1 MLACLY
7 MSVSILNCYYCEF
20 PVSTAPSS
28 SQQQL
33 LNKFEFIAVS
43 ENHSLT
49 IWNSWYIIKSIP
61 LHKLINTCYCL
72 HAWTDS
78 TIVFKQ
84 NKVIRCANNRWKS
97 LNRLLTFNNE
107 TDVVKQQENRKYS
120 VSFRLCENSCPF
132 ICMVWLPETFKLLT
146 FLWEIHVLLVVQKLY
161 FTEKESKYFQLVWML
176 PWWL

>member
-1 MLACLY
+1 MFYRSSRYWREIILNTYSTQFIFDQFYNIVSLDWILGETSLTSLANLLPSSLHEFMNMLACLY

-49 IWNSWYIIKSIP
+49 IWNWWYIMKTN
-61 LHKLINTCYCL
+61 LWHKLINTCYCL

-78 TIVFKQ
+78 TIGFQQ
-84 NKVIRCANNRWKS
+84 NKFISVWKI
-97 LNRLLTFNNE
+97 
-107 TDVVKQQENRKYS
+107 DWKA
-120 VSFRLCENSCPF
+120 
-132 ICMVWLPETFKLLT
+132 
-146 FLWEIHVLLVVQKLY
+146 
-161 FTEKESKYFQLVWML
+161 
-176 PWWL
+176 

>member
-1 MLACLY
+1 MPWYWREIILNKYSTQFIFNQFYNIVSLDWILGETSLTSLANLLPSSLHEFMNMLACLY

-49 IWNSWYIIKSIP
+49 IWNSWYIMKTNLWYKFI
-61 LHKLINTCYCL
+61 HTYYCL

-78 TIVFKQ
+78 IIGFQHNTFISV
-84 NKVIRCANNRWKS
+84 WKI
-97 LNRLLTFNNE
+97 
-107 TDVVKQQENRKYS
+107 DGKAWID
-120 VSFRLCENSCPF
+120 C
-132 ICMVWLPETFKLLT
+132 
-146 FLWEIHVLLVVQKLY
+146 
-161 FTEKESKYFQLVWML
+161 
-176 PWWL
+176 

>member
-1 MLACLY
+1 MFYRSSRYWREIILNTYSTQFIFDQFCNIVSLDWILGETSLTSLANLLPSSLHEFMNMLACLY

-49 IWNSWYIIKSIP
+49 IWNSWYIMKTN
-61 LHKLINTCYCL
+61 LWHKLINTCYCL

-78 TIVFKQ
+78 TIVFQQ
-84 NKVIRCANNRWKS
+84 NKFISVWKI
-97 LNRLLTFNNE
+97 E
-107 TDVVKQQENRKYS
+107 WKAWID
-120 VSFRLCENSCPF
+120 C
-132 ICMVWLPETFKLLT
+132 
-146 FLWEIHVLLVVQKLY
+146 
-161 FTEKESKYFQLVWML
+161 
-176 PWWL
+176 